1 MLETPFLIALSRS
14 KPVPGG
20 GAAAAY
26 AALIGLAL
34 LEKIVR
40 LESERPR
47 PGADEGRFWADLLA
61 EVRRSAD
68 ILNRLCEKDSEAY
81 AALAAA
87 RRSKDAAGLQA
98 AQEEAIACP
107 VRIMSEASEAL
118 LLAREAGIRC
128 KEHLAA
134 DVLVVCQLLR
144 AGVCGAH
151 HIATANLR
159 MMAAVPLGDRD
170 VKAPH
175 EIHREAERLFQEVEG
190 AILAK
195 AEGRGRQGGGNQ
207 TCR

>member
-1 MLETPFLIALSRS
+1 LETPFLLALSRP

-26 AALIGLAL
+26 AALVGLAL
-34 LEKIVR
+34 LEKVVR

-47 PGADEGRFWADLLA
+47 RGADESRFWEDLLGG
-61 EVRRSAD
+61 VRRSAD
-68 ILNRLCEKDSEAY
+68 ILNDLCEKDSKAY

-87 RRSKDAAGLQA
+87 RRAKDAAALEA

-107 VRIMSEASEAL
+107 VRIMSEASQAL
-118 LLAREAGIRC
+118 LLARETGIRC
-128 KEHLAA
+128 REHLAA

-159 MMAAVPLGDRD
+159 MMAAVSLGDRD
-170 VKAPH
+170 LKAPD
-175 EIHREAERLFQEVEG
+175 ESHREGERLFQEVEG

-195 AEGRGRQGGGNQ
+195 AEGRDGQGGGNE